1 MENNNILSS
10 VKEKANKWLAGNFD
24 KETKKQVKH
33 LLLAENQAELIDSFY
48 KDLEFG
54 TGGLRGIMGAGTNR
68 MNIYTV
74 GMTTQGLCNY
84 LKQQFNELKQIKVA
98 IAYDCRNN
106 SRLFATTTAKI
117 FSANNIK
124 VYLFESLRPTPEL
137 SFTIRHL
144 ACQCGLVIT
153 ASHNPKEYNGY
164 KVYWDDGGQ
173 LIPPHDKNI
182 IDEVRKINIAQVK
195 FSGNELE
202 NSLSANWRKGQGGAD
217 SDIEVIGE
225 KIDNIYLKNIKSLS
239 LSPEVIER
247 NKDLKI
253 VYTPIHGTG
262 VKLIPEV
269 LKMFGFTNIYNVPEQ
284 DITDGNFPTVASP
297 NPEEPAALNLAIEK
311 AKELDAELVMG
322 TDPDA
327 DRVGIVVKNSK
338 GDFILLNGN
347 QTGVILMNYLITKW
361 AEKGKLTGKEY
372 IVKTIVT
379 TELIKD
385 IAAKHNIECFDV
397 LTGFKYI
404 ADIIKQNEK
413 NKTFICG
420 GEESYGYLAGDF
432 VRDKDAVMSCALI
445 AETAAWARDNSKSLF
460 DVLLDIYLE
469 YGFYKE
475 LLTSIYK
482 KGKDGAEEIKRMMAQ
497 FRNTPPKSINNSK
510 VVLIKDYL
518 IQKETDVLTGK
529 QKNITLPKSNVL
541 QFFLED
547 ESKFSI
553 RPSGT
558 EPKIKFYF
566 SVKEKLN
573 NKEDF
578 EKVNK
583 KLDERIDSYIDKLIY
598 G

>member
-144 ACQCGLVIT
+144 ACQGGVVIT

-182 IDEVRKINIAQVK
+182 INEVRKINIAQVK